1 MGYIKFTNV
10 KLIINCI
17 IPLLFFFI
25 FPLQFS
31 QANARAFTAGVMEV
45 DSFSK
50 NQIPQNQE
58 DKSSVS
64 SNNQEDDRP
73 RNSVLSVFFT
83 DEKVDALKMKLIDYG
98 NNHLPQKLRSFYILV
113 IEKSF
118 DYSIILLLV
127 VLILVFIINIILVF
141 SILNFTIKKK
151 SRKER
156 FERIFSKM
164 YEEVI
169 LAYIFGSIDWD
180 TTLIK
185 LKRIKRR
192 ENRKI
197 LISVLMNFKAN
208 FKGELEHFI
217 PEIYT
222 KLDLHKDSLKLAH
235 SIHDYKKVQGI
246 MELTHLYPDGAKG
259 MLNKLI
265 NDQNDYV
272 RAEAQIAYVRLNMDR
287 PFDFFYELE
296 KPFTKWTQL
305 SVFYLIRLN
314 QLPVP
319 SFAQFLSSK
328 HSYIRNF
335 SLMMI
340 TFFQQLENISD
351 VVRMVESPMEQTR
364 FLTYKAINDLRL
376 YDSREL
382 IKKKFENE
390 NNKNKLEI
398 LKALRNI
405 GEEDDYDFLK
415 EIIIR
420 ESVSLK
426 IEACR
431 SIYFMSQ
438 KSRERI
444 EGEKD
449 ESLPEIE
456 LLLAHVTD
464 PRN

>member
-10 KLIINCI
+10 KLIVICI
-17 IPLLFFFI
+17 ILLLFFFI
-25 FPLQFS
+25 SPFQFS
-31 QANARAFTAGVMEV
+31 QANAGTFIQNEIEL

-58 DKSSVS
+58 GRSSVS
-64 SNNQEDDRP
+64 SNNQEDDRS

-113 IEKSF
+113 IERSF

-127 VLILVFIINIILVF
+127 VMILIFIFNILLVF
-141 SILNFTIKKK
+141 SILNFTIRKK

-235 SIHDYKKVQGI
+235 SIYYYKKVQGI

-265 NDQNDYV
+265 NDPNDYV

-287 PFDFFYELE
+287 PFDFFYQLE

-328 HSYIRNF
+328 HSNIRNF

-351 VVRMVESPMEQTR
+351 VIKMVESPMEQTR
-364 FLTYKAINDLRL
+364 FLAYKAINDLRL
-376 YDSREL
+376 YDSKEL
-382 IKKKFENE
+382 IKKRFENE
-390 NNKNKLEI
+390 SYKNKLEI

-415 EIIIR
+415 EVIITD
-420 ESVSLK
+420 SVSLK

-438 KSRERI
+438 KSRAKI
-444 EGEKD
+444 EQEKS
-449 ESLPEIE
+449 ESLPGIE